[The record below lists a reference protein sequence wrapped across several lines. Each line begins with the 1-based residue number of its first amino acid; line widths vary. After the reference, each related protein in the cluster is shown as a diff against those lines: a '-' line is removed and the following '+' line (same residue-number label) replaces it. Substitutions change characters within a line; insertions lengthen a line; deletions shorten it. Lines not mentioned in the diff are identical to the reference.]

1 MADIMSKSALASPLT
16 ATALE
21 GEVVVLSDTSSVA
34 MSMTAEA
41 ALATA
46 ELLRDAGL
54 AALEQQRYR
63 RKDPNSGRI
72 ARPQGGDPEP

>member
-1 MADIMSKSALASPLT
+1 MSKSALASPLT

-72 ARPQGGDPEP
+72 ARPQDGDPEP